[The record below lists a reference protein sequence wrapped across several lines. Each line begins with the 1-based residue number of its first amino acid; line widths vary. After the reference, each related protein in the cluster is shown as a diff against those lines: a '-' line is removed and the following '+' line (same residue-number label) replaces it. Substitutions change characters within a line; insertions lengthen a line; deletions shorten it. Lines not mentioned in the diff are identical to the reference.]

1 MGTTDSS
8 PETVGATGETAAAT
22 AGDERHTEETPTGT
36 ASADDPIEVCLL
48 TNHLAPDGA
57 PTLLLEI
64 VTGSDSP
71 DISFTVC
78 SFGGDDEL
86 GPAFEEAGA
95 TVVDLGSSMS
105 VPQFDPLSIPRALR
119 FFRTAEFDVLHCHM
133 PYSHTV
139 GRVLGAAFG
148 VDTIVS
154 TQHNVPDNYH
164 PVERA
169 GERLTRFLDSTTVA
183 VSEGVENAFT
193 GRSELHEPGTTPE
206 WCTIRN
212 GIDVE
217 AFHRKVAAADGSAVR
232 ATHDLDDETVF
243 LNVARYEPQKAQVD
257 LVTAMGRVVES
268 LPDAHLFVV
277 GWGSAEEDIRDEV
290 ARLGIG
296 DSVTVTG
303 RVPTVHEYYAAADVF
318 VSSSIFE
325 GLPITHL
332 EAMAAELP
340 IVTTDIPGVREV
352 VLNGETGQR
361 VPIRSPAELAEAMT
375 TVATSDGR
383 DAMGRA
389 GYQRALDAFS
399 IEDTVASHLRLY
411 RDLHRQHA
419 SSDAATDD

>member
-1 MGTTDSS
+1 MGSTDSS
-8 PETVGATGETAAAT
+8 HEAAAT
-22 AGDERHTEETPTGT
+22 ARETTVPT
-36 ASADDPIEVCLL
+36 SPEDPIEVCLL

-64 VTGSDSP
+64 VTQSHSP

-78 SFGGDDEL
+78 FFGGDDEL
-86 GPAFEEAGA
+86 RSAFEAAGA
-95 TVVDLGSSMS
+95 EVVDLGSRKAI
-105 VPQFDPLSIPRALR
+105 PQFDPLSIPRALR
-119 FFRTAEFDVLHCHM
+119 FFRGSEFDVLHCHM

-139 GRVLGAAFG
+139 GRVAGALSG

-183 VSEGVENAFT
+183 VSEGVQTAFT
-193 GRSELHEPGTTPE
+193 GTARRHEPGTTPD

-217 AFHRKVAAADGSAVR
+217 EFRRSVEAADGDAVR
-232 ATHDLDDETVF
+232 STHGLDDETVF
-243 LNVARYEPQKAQVD
+243 LNVARYEPQKAQED
-257 LVTAMGRVVES
+257 LVAAMGDVVER

-277 GWGSAEEDIRDEV
+277 GWGSAEESLRDDV
-290 ARLGIG
+290 RRLGLDG
-296 DSVTVTG
+296 SVTVTG

-318 VSSSIFE
+318 VSSSVFE

-340 IVTTDIPGVREV
+340 VVTTDIPGVREV
-352 VLNGETGQR
+352 VLDGETGRR
-361 VPIRSPAELAEAMT
+361 VPTRSTSELA
-375 TVATSDGR
+375 
-383 DAMGRA
+383 DAMASVAASDDREGLGRA
-389 GYQRALDAFS
+389 GFRRALAEFS
-399 IEDTVASHLRLY
+399 IEDTVASHLCLY
-411 RDLHRQHA
+411 RDLHRRV
-419 SSDAATDD
+419 SSADAPHDARLR